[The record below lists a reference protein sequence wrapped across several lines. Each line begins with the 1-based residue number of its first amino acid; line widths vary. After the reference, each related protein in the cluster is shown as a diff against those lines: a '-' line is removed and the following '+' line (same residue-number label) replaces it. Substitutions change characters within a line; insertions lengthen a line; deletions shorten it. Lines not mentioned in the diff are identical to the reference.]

1 MKQFV
6 RRTQKISFGV
16 IIAIFVA
23 SFFTSLVPVQSV
35 FAAPADDSSNNP
47 NDWFPETRAKRW
59 AIMNGLYSCQ
69 QEAWGG
75 ANEWVDGFNN
85 DRIEQKN
92 ATSGK
97 WFYDPPSGGLDA
109 PSQPAG
115 YIDVDLKG
123 GEKGFADCNSVPS
136 AAASAYGLN
145 LIQLLCKMGGSREDG
160 SPCESSGSGSKFKP
174 PDSGDRMD
182 MTEFW
187 GSKSLPDSAGGAAY
201 YALNLAA
208 LMSNEGCS
216 LKADSGASGD
226 FAYELKIVGDDGSIT
241 TEKFTGQKRDHEVN
255 VYSSIGLNDQKRK
268 CSQLQSDLE
277 KYSGDYASWVRDH
290 QESVDEIGK
299 GGEEEAVESSCAI
312 DGVGWIVCPVM
323 IFVGKMN
330 DAAFGFLEEILGIRP
345 AVVTSESTQAAW
357 AAFRDIANVAFVIA
371 FMVIVYSQITS
382 AGISNYGI
390 KKMLPRIVIAA
401 ILVNVSFIICAI
413 AVDLSNIVGASVYSL
428 FQNSIAPDVGSDITN
443 ASWEEQIAGA
453 LAMATAIGVILIVV
467 LLFIGPMALLALG
480 MIILILVARQALVIL
495 LIVVAPLAFVAY
507 LLPNTEDWF
516 KKWYKAFIAVLMVY
530 PIVGAVFGVSTL
542 ASRVLSSVA
551 ADTEDSSLL
560 QVIALGVLAVPLF
573 AVPAILK
580 GSLSAAGSIGA
591 RLSNLSDRANRAA
604 TKTASSRADRIG
616 KDVGNRFKIAAQDP
630 ENKWGRRLGGYSRWK
645 NNRNI
650 GMKDRESAANR
661 SAELGYATSMIE
673 KDANGEFTERALR
686 MQRAAAGGVGAATK
700 KGQVRAKAL
709 ATQRTFKQFDDDVS
723 AFQTTQTSDRQTDLI
738 AKQNDTSLSVEE
750 RAAAAGTIAS
760 RSYRKGHNESLK
772 EMHAQMGQADS
783 EFLAAQQ
790 AVEATTEGTA
800 ERRQAEQALSAASSK
815 VADVEAIQKQFNAQ
829 WKDKSFGMSDGAMGE
844 LGEGIYGRANV
855 QYDDAGNV
863 KVENGQVVRKTVAD
877 IYTDTMVRSETKL
890 NEQTLVT
897 MNPDD
902 LTIIHDGALAA
913 PGSAEALTD
922 DQLREVATRIVSAR
936 GNKETS
942 KLIKKEANEKFDRI
956 LAKAVERGLVP
967 APAASAETGP
977 APLPEDTGSNSGSII
992 SGGPDGLR

>member
-1 MKQFV
+1 MKQFAV
-6 RRTQKISFGV
+6 RTQKISFGV
-16 IIAIFVA
+16 VIAIFVA

-47 NDWFPETRAKRW
+47 SDWFPETRAKRW
-59 AIMNGLYSCQ
+59 ATMNGLYSCQ
-69 QEAWGG
+69 KEAWGG
-75 ANEWVDGFNN
+75 ANEWVDGVRN
-85 DRIEQKN
+85 DRIEQSN

-97 WFYDPPSGGLDA
+97 WFYDPPSGALDA

-123 GEKGFADCNSVPS
+123 GEKGFADCNDITT
-136 AAASAYGLN
+136 AAASAYG
-145 LIQLLCKMGGSREDG
+145 ISPVQLLCKMGGSREDG
-160 SPCESSGSGSKFKP
+160 SPCEGSGSGSKFKP

-187 GSKSLPDSAGGAAY
+187 GSKNLPDSAGGAAY

-216 LKADSGASGD
+216 LKADNNASGD
-226 FAYELKIVGDDGSIT
+226 FAYELKIVGDDGKAT
-241 TEKFTGQKRDHEVN
+241 TQKFTGQKRDHEVN

-268 CSQLQSDLE
+268 CSQLESDLS
-277 KYSGDYASWVRDH
+277 KYSADYVAWAMDHEESLGDND
-290 QESVDEIGK
+290 DN
-299 GGEEEAVESSCAI
+299 GEGEAAESSCAI

-413 AVDLSNIVGASVYSL
+413 AVDLSNIVGASIYSL

-443 ASWEEQIAGA
+443 ASWEETIAGA
-453 LAMATAIGVILIVV
+453 LALATTIGVILIVV
-467 LLFIGPMALLALG
+467 LFFIGPMALLALG
-480 MIILILVARQALVIL
+480 LIILILVARQALVIL
-495 LIVVAPLAFVAY
+495 LIVMAPLAFVAY

-591 RLSNLSDRANRAA
+591 RVSKLADRTQGSA
-604 TKTASSRADRIG
+604 TKRG
-616 KDVGNRFKIAAQDP
+616 K
-630 ENKWGRRLGGYSRWK
+630 ERL
-645 NNRNI
+645 N
-650 GMKDRESAANR
+650 ESAAGQYMAYR
-661 SAELGYATSMIE
+661 GQEGQR
-673 KDANGEFTERALR
+673 KRALAR
-686 MQRAAAGGVGAATK
+686 SGKAIGSNKNPLNWRRNATAAAMSRFNASGVSGSFGDRLAAGGADLEDKMWDEEVGRQKKLITVGNNMTNEAILSDLASGKGSAEYQAALGSVIMQRNHRESHLK
-700 KGQVRAKAL
+700 ALEIVRA
-709 ATQRTFKQFDDDVS
+709 
-723 AFQTTQTSDRQTDLI
+723 RQ
-738 AKQNDTSLSVEE
+738 E
-750 RAAAAGTIAS
+750 AA
-760 RSYRKGHNESLK
+760 SLK
-772 EMHAQMGQADS
+772 GDS
-783 EFLAAQQ
+783 AEK
-790 AVEATTEGTA
+790 GT
-800 ERRQAEQALSAASSK
+800 
-815 VADVEAIQKQFNAQ
+815 VAGIQKQMLHDGGSNMPWAVGDQ
-829 WKDKSFGMSDGAMGE
+829 ARGAM
-844 LGEGIYGRANV
+844 
-855 QYDDAGNV
+855 
-863 KVENGQVVRKTVAD
+863 ENGMWGGIDESGVAQAGHGV
-877 IYTDTMVRSETKL
+877 TLNQQMQERVGTHMSVEKL
-890 NEQTLVT
+890 AG
-897 MNPDD
+897 MNPDELKSVHKMAKNGQLNPKQ
-902 LTIIHDGALAA
+902 LTAVQ
-913 PGSAEALTD
+913 EA
-922 DQLREVATRIVSAR
+922 
-936 GNKETS
+936 
-942 KLIKKEANEKFDRI
+942 IKKLRTDEQYKGSEKPNASPLYDEILGTANGGIAF
-956 LAKAVERGLVP
+956 AVDP
-967 APAASAETGP
+967 TTGKSTRYN
-977 APLPEDTGSNSGSII
+977 EDSVF
-992 SGGPDGLR
+992 